1 MATELRCIPQNV
13 ALSQRIPHQADSTHL
28 ILWVYCHTDVKQ
40 SFPFLIIIGI
50 YERYLA
56 QSQIWRDSTEQSFY
70 SRLTRNMKKL
80 PLFDLLGTGS
90 ADIYEAIF
98 DVEVSQEAD
107 LFADSDDEQQRTH
120 IIAPAS
126 GDTLLSFP
134 SRNSLQPLPS
144 SPTRPSA
151 SRLSNTADPETSR
164 HRRRTSLPRSP
175 PLGRSRSRREG
186 PSPSVSPRPRKITL
200 PAMVGSSS
208 GELQTA
214 GQRSPLSKLY
224 STRGNGSAAQ
234 MERVSSA
241 AAGMDAGVRKLE
253 AMIEDVRSL
262 PVNKLKDEMK
272 ELQVRRQSFR
282 IISGPCS
289 EGLDCRRIVKLG

>member
-1 MATELRCIPQNV
+1 MV
-13 ALSQRIPHQADSTHL
+13 
-28 ILWVYCHTDVKQ
+28 
-40 SFPFLIIIGI
+40 IIGI

-56 QSQIWRDSTEQSFY
+56 QSQIWSNNTEQGLY

-80 PLFDLLGTGS
+80 PLFDLLGMGS
-90 ADIYEAIF
+90 ADIYDAIF
-98 DVEVSQEAD
+98 DVQVSEETD
-107 LFADSDDEQQRTH
+107 LFADSDDEQRTR
-120 IIAPAS
+120 IIAPES

-134 SRNSLQPLPS
+134 SRDSLPALPS
-144 SPTRPSA
+144 SPTRPYASA
-151 SRLSNTADPETSR
+151 SRLSNPADPETPR
-164 HRRRTSLPRSP
+164 HRRRTSLPRST
-175 PLGRSRSRREG
+175 PLGRSRSHREG
-186 PSPSVSPRPRKITL
+186 ASPSVSPRPRKITL
-200 PAMVGSSS
+200 PALVGSSS

-214 GQRSPLSKLY
+214 GQRSPLSRLY
-224 STRGNGSAAQ
+224 NTRGNGSAAQ

-282 IISGPCS
+282 RGC
-289 EGLDCRRIVKLG
+289 L